1 MQHLLFEL
9 RSMPAWLIE
18 EYLLELGGKISENN
32 WIVGNGWKA
41 SIEKM
46 SDFQI
51 GSLRVG
57 QVRLDWWGD
66 ENAIKNILPVL
77 EQKLM
82 RAGG

>member
-1 MQHLLFEL
+1 LKQFLFEL
-9 RSMPAWLIE
+9 RSMPGWLIE
-18 EYLLELGGKISENN
+18 EYLLELGGKLAENN
-32 WIVGNGWKA
+32 WILGSGWKA

-57 QVRLDWWGD
+57 QVRLEWWGD
-66 ENAIKNILPVL
+66 ENAILNILPVL